1 MLEMLQPTSLS
12 TGLSFLRKLQKLP
25 INTGMKTVLI
35 IDDDRALRGALA
47 TWLRGTGWKVL
58 EAEDGDMGLQLAS
71 EYQPEVVLCDL
82 LMPRCNGFQVCRAI
96 RQQQNS
102 HPHTKIV
109 VTTGSSYAT
118 DRVIAFEAGADEYLL
133 KPIVPSDLSR
143 LLDRITHVNGGK
155 ETAPPKS
162 KEKPRQ
168 EAARL
173 KFWGVR
179 GSIPT
184 PGKDT
189 VFYGGNTP
197 CVEVRADGE
206 MIVLDAGTGI
216 RPLGLALTS
225 EFGDKPIHLTILITH
240 THWDHIQG
248 FPFFVPAYNA
258 KNQIT
263 MLGYEGA
270 RQGLESTVSSQMESP
285 YFPITL
291 RQMPGNIVIQ
301 ELKDM
306 EFSVGKIGVQA
317 QLLNHPG
324 ICAGYRLNTSSGAV
338 CYLPDIELY
347 QPQRQTNATSA
358 SDTGVEFASEQDL
371 KLIDFIRDAE
381 ILIIDSQYD
390 AQEYKTHV
398 GWGHSC
404 VEDSVKLAI
413 KANVKRMF
421 LFHHDPG
428 HNDEQISRLVALAR
442 SVAARFNS
450 TLSIEAARE
459 GLEVALK
466 PKGAAEAVGGA
477 R

>member
-1 MLEMLQPTSLS
+1 MREALQPSSCSTSLS
-12 TGLSFLRKLQKLP
+12 FPLKLEKLP
-25 INTGMKTVLI
+25 TNTGMKSVLI

-47 TWLRGTGWKVL
+47 TWLKGTGWKVL
-58 EAEDGDMGLQLAS
+58 EAEDGDMGLQLAA
-71 EYQPEVVLCDL
+71 EYQPDVVLCDL

-96 RQQQNS
+96 RQQQNCN
-102 HPHTKIV
+102 PHTKII

-133 KPIVPSDLSR
+133 KPIVPTDLSR
-143 LLDRITHVNGGK
+143 LLERITGLNNGK
-155 ETAPPKS
+155 DQTPNKP

-168 EAARL
+168 EATRL

-184 PGKDT
+184 PGKET

-206 MIVLDAGTGI
+206 IIILDAGTGI
-216 RPLGLALTS
+216 RPLGLALNT
-225 EFGDKPIHLTILITH
+225 EFGEKPINLTILITH

-248 FPFFVPAYNA
+248 FPFFVPAYAA
-258 KNQIT
+258 KNQIR

-270 RQGLESTVSSQMESP
+270 RQGLESTLSSQMESP

-301 ELKDM
+301 ELKEMD
-306 EFSVGKIGVQA
+306 FSIGRVSLQA

-324 ICAGYRLNTSSGAV
+324 ICAGYRLNTSGGAI

-347 QPQRQTNATSA
+347 QPQRQTKAPIKSEA
-358 SDTGVEFASEQDL
+358 SGEFGKEQDA
-371 KLIDFIRDAE
+371 KLVSFIRDAE
-381 ILIIDSQYD
+381 ILVIDSQYD
-390 AQEYKTHV
+390 AQEYQTHI

-428 HNDEQISRLVALAR
+428 HSDEQISRLVALAR
-442 SVAARFNS
+442 SVVARYNS
-450 TLSIEAARE
+450 DLIVEAARE
-459 GLEVALK
+459 GLELTLK
-466 PKGAAEAVGGA
+466 PKSAEAAVEA